1 VVKVLIRLEARLHTN
16 IRFTFERAPY
26 VRFTDFHQP
35 RNLSTTRRSVPFPAQ
50 NCPFSRGTD
59 FHLTRGFL
67 GPADTASHMASIS
80 SVVFAQLTADSP
92 YTLQWVPLLP
102 KLPFPT
108 GDLDPIYNTWFLGSS
123 QLSFPN
129 GILIGSAV
137 FAHLT
142 AECPYTLQLAIP
154 SPSKLPPP
162 VVGSGYPSNTRFLGP
177 SESSAQTAFRA
188 VSRFC
193 RAHYCDRPTD
203 RPRYSVGNS
212 RPLRIRSTAMRPNN
226 NNKAHKLCSTTMAGL
241 PSCFNM

>member
-1 VVKVLIRLEARLHTN
+1 M
-16 IRFTFERAPY
+16 
-26 VRFTDFHQP
+26 
-35 RNLSTTRRSVPFPAQ
+35 
-50 NCPFSRGTD
+50 G
-59 FHLTRGFL
+59 
-67 GPADTASHMASIS
+67 
-80 SVVFAQLTADSP
+80 
-92 YTLQWVPLLP
+92 PLLP

-123 QLSFPN
+123 QLSFLN
-129 GILIGSAV
+129 GILIGSV
-137 FAHLT
+137 VIAHLT

-154 SPSKLPPP
+154 SPSKLPPH

-177 SESSAQTAFRA
+177 SRVLSPNGISSGQP
-188 VSRFC
+188 VC

-226 NNKAHKLCSTTMAGL
+226 NNKALKLYSTTMAGL